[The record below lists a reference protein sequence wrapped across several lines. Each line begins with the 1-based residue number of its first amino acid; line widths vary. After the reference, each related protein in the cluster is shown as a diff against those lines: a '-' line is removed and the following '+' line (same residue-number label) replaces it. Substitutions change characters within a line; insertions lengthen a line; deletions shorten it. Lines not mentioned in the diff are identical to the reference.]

1 MIIIIIII
9 IIIIVIIYTVFRMHY
24 PLPQCVYRN
33 MKDVYHGVHYNQ
45 YKNVIIKYKIP

>member
-1 MIIIIIII
+1 MIIIII
-9 IIIIVIIYTVFRMHY
+9 IIIIVIIYTVFRMHYY